1 MLHSLFPFQNEMYNA
16 GDILRRGDLIDP
28 TSARLSQVFR
38 RVVHLVGLSRSV
50 TQVDIV
56 EDYLILMPLLKVYVT
71 LWFIRYQ

>member
-1 MLHSLFPFQNEMYNA
+1 MLHSLLPFQNEMYNA
-16 GDILRRGDLIDP
+16 GDILRRGDLVDP

-71 LWFIRYQ
+71 LWFIR